1 MSDAIPSMFES
12 DAAETPP
19 GNEARDNSG
28 LVAPG
33 PLSVSPDGGATDE
46 AFPKPGV
53 EYDFCLTVN
62 NIGKSQ
68 TEAFFVRF
76 NLSGDQDPPLDLDFT
91 VDDGLD
97 AGGTVQAVVHF
108 GTFPNKFGVYNL
120 SGTVYLKADPGTPLR
135 PSVTYDITINSQS

>member
-1 MSDAIPSMFES
+1 MDDP
-12 DAAETPP
+12 AAET
-19 GNEARDNSG
+19 ARDNSG

-33 PLSVSPDGGATDE
+33 PLSVSPDGGTTDE

-76 NLSGDQDPPLDLDFT
+76 NLSGDQDPPVDLDFP

-135 PSVTYDITINSQS
+135 PSVTYDITVNSQS